1 MRNHVQEFIDQE
13 YSVYPSVKHDDM
25 LDDLANIK
33 HPEVEAMMRYP
44 ETGTE
49 AEGIAGGKAKST
61 SYSKMKGPKK

>member
-1 MRNHVQEFIDQE
+1 
-13 YSVYPSVKHDDM
+13 VYPSVKHDDM